1 MNKTIKIYIGI
12 LILLFG
18 GAILIEY
25 SKPKAVDWRQTY
37 NETHKIPYGTFILF
51 NELSSIIK
59 SDSIKTIRVTPY
71 EYFHKYYNQEDSIYT
86 TNGTYML
93 IDGIQDLD
101 DVSAQELLD
110 FVSHG
115 NDVFISTNYPPVK
128 FLDTLKIEVQ
138 NDYSLSGKAK
148 LKLANTI
155 FKEDSITIKKGLNN
169 IYFSKLDS
177 ISTTVL
183 GYQEFKNEEEERI
196 NFVKINHVNGN
207 IYLHLQPAAFTNY
220 QLLKNNH
227 KKYAAS
233 VLSYLQDATIFYD
246 SRNKT
251 SQDLGSSILRYIKRQ
266 PALRWALNLAL
277 ITMLVFMIF
286 NAKRRQRIIQV
297 IKPLTNTTVDFTRTI
312 GNLYYETKD
321 HNNLIDKKTT
331 YFLEHIR
338 RVYYLDTQLLDDKFM
353 HHLALKTGKGKVET
367 KKLIDLVAK
376 LRAKQMCTEDDLLKL
391 NKAIESFY
399 TEK

>member
-12 LILLFG
+12 LVLLFG

-25 SKPKAVDWRQTY
+25 SKPKAIDWRQTY
-37 NETHKIPYGTFILF
+37 NETHKIPYGTYVLF
-51 NELSSIIK
+51 NELQSIVK
-59 SDSIKTIRVTPY
+59 SDSIETIRVTPY
-71 EYFHKYYNQEDSIYT
+71 EYFDKYYNWQDSAYNT
-86 TNGTYML
+86 RGTYML
-93 IDGIQDLD
+93 IDGVQNLD
-101 DVSAQELLD
+101 NVSAQELLD
-110 FVSHG
+110 FASYG
-115 NDVFISTNYPPVK
+115 NNIFISTNYPPIK

-148 LKLANTI
+148 LKLANSI
-155 FKEDSITIKKGLNN
+155 FKEDSITIEKGLNN

-177 ISTTVL
+177 VTTTVL
-183 GYQEFKNEEEERI
+183 GYQEFKNEERDRI

-220 QLLKNNH
+220 QLLKDDH

-233 VLSYLQDATIFYD
+233 VLSYLPDAPIFYD

-251 SQDLGSSILRYIKRQ
+251 SKDLGNSVMRYILKQ
-266 PALRWALNLAL
+266 PALKWAWFMAL

-286 NAKRRQRIIQV
+286 NAKRRQRIVQV

-321 HNNLIDKKTT
+321 HNKLIDKKIT

-353 HHLALKTGKGKVET
+353 HNLALKTGKDKVET
-367 KKLIDLVAK
+367 KKLIDLVAR